1 MMETRMYSKKT
12 TQVFWFFSHVM
23 LLFLPA
29 VPSILYGQWLQ
40 VEQLENQ
47 LRAKS
52 GVAPKPGS
60 GGAGESKIVV
70 EGDEMKISLHGSA
83 TEKKKSAGPIGTLT
97 GAGDEGAKHTG
108 DGRAGAG
115 KSGGNDMLNNA
126 LWQQFWND
134 GLGNRW

>member
-1 MMETRMYSKKT
+1 
-12 TQVFWFFSHVM
+12 M

-47 LRAKS
+47 LRAKG
-52 GVAPKPGS
+52 GVAKKPGS

-83 TEKKKSAGPIGTLT
+83 TEKKNLQV
-97 GAGDEGAKHTG
+97 
-108 DGRAGAG
+108 
-115 KSGGNDMLNNA
+115 LLA
-126 LWQQFWND
+126 L
-134 GLGNRW
+134 

>member
-1 MMETRMYSKKT
+1 MYSKNQRKYSD
-12 TQVFWFFSHVM
+12 FKHVM

-47 LRAKS
+47 LRAKG

-83 TEKKKSAGPIGTLT
+83 GPIGTLT

-115 KSGGNDMLNNA
+115 KSAGNDMLNNA